1 MSYLKS
7 IFFVAAFISVTSCD
21 NKKPEKH
28 QQTDEEAIAAVEEVV
43 QNLFDEV
50 WAGYD
55 ENAITKYQTEDFLL
69 LEHGEVWNNDTIA
82 NWCKEAQIR
91 NSGYERINNF
101 ERIDARR
108 NGNKLW
114 LAYHNYGTFKKD
126 TIMFERAWL
135 ESVVAVKVDSIWK
148 LELMHST
155 RQPVE

>member
-1 MSYLKS
+1 MKYVSLYCSLMLL
-7 IFFVAAFISVTSCD
+7 FICSCK
-21 NKKPEKH
+21 NH
-28 QQTDEEAIAAVEEVV
+28 QPIENHEQNDEEAFTAVEDVI
-43 QNLFDEV
+43 QGLFDEV

-55 ENAITKYQTEDFLL
+55 EKAITKYQTDDFLL

-82 NWCKEAQIR
+82 NWCKKAQTR

-108 NGNKLW
+108 NGDKLW

-126 TIMFERAWL
+126 TIQFERGWL

-155 RQPVE
+155 RQPIE